1 MEASPE
7 PNISKNEPTDGVEI
21 KGRIMRQRQ
30 SWIQRQREVRV
41 LSRLGLLLFS
51 GLVIAA
57 GFLFAARQHFAAV
70 QYGYKTENLRGERE
84 RLLEEQE
91 QLILKKEQA
100 SAPAKLEAA
109 ARRLGLRPLS
119 AAQVGS
125 RQLNDGGQPALAAT
139 RVNQSASTRRRK

>member
-1 MEASPE
+1 MEASPVQGST
-7 PNISKNEPTDGVEI
+7 PLNEQSDGSET
-21 KGRIMRQRQ
+21 KGQIMRQRHAR
-30 SWIQRQREVRV
+30 IRRKRDVRV
-41 LSRLGLLLFS
+41 ISRLGLLLFS

-57 GFLFAARQHFAAV
+57 GFVFAARQHFAAV

-119 AAQVGS
+119 AAQLGS
-125 RQLNDGGQPALAAT
+125 RRRNDGGGLASNPT
-139 RVNQSASTRRRK
+139 RVKH